1 MVYVF
6 IPCAVVVAIVAI
18 INFIF
23 SKKSVAM
30 RLMYAIYSAVGCE
43 FALLTPSLYDSMAP
57 RFLPFNFSETYAY
70 IFSILL
76 SLCTFLLP
84 SVLQI
89 VQAFKKTEFKFNHF
103 FVLLISQGALFM
115 ILYIN
120 CVEFNDR
127 FEFLSVF
134 MPVYFAVSI
143 LLCSTAILDV
153 ADKKQFITLEIT
165 NLIICSVFV
174 AMLVL
179 TVYSARMFT
188 IFSIVMSV
196 ILAVLIAISI
206 ALPIVARRSAK

>member
-1 MVYVF
+1 
-6 IPCAVVVAIVAI
+6 
-18 INFIF
+18 
-23 SKKSVAM
+23 
-30 RLMYAIYSAVGCE
+30 
-43 FALLTPSLYDSMAP
+43 
-57 RFLPFNFSETYAY
+57 
-70 IFSILL
+70 
-76 SLCTFLLP
+76 
-84 SVLQI
+84 
-89 VQAFKKTEFKFNHF
+89 
-103 FVLLISQGALFM
+103 
-115 ILYIN
+115 
-120 CVEFNDR
+120 
-127 FEFLSVF
+127 